1 VIRCGFSVSGRVVL
15 RDTLQTLVIDEA
27 DLVLLNGYG
36 DDIRTV
42 IHELPTICQVW
53 RCAFALTP
61 ISVHHRHW
69 FSTIH

>member
-1 VIRCGFSVSGRVVL
+1 VL

-42 IHELPTICQVW
+42 IHELPTICQV
-53 RCAFALTP
+53 RRGFRALA
-61 ISVHHRHW
+61 SV
-69 FSTIH
+69 SSASLGV